1 MLQKIVA
8 RDFKLS
14 PETILRE
21 RFGDVLDKKT
31 IVDAIF
37 VNTDYKSAIG
47 VANLPFKAPAVL
59 QLLKDKEISEF
70 ILKECDNSYS
80 VLLFLEKDDIKVYKE
95 GSKKEVSVPSQIR
108 KGLKKY

>member
-14 PETILRE
+14 PESILRE
-21 RFGDVLDKKT
+21 RFGYMLDDNT

-47 VANLPFKAPAVL
+47 VANLPFKVPAVL
-59 QLLKDKEISEF
+59 QIDHQQK
-70 ILKECDNSYS
+70 
-80 VLLFLEKDDIKVYKE
+80 
-95 GSKKEVSVPSQIR
+95 
-108 KGLKKY
+108 